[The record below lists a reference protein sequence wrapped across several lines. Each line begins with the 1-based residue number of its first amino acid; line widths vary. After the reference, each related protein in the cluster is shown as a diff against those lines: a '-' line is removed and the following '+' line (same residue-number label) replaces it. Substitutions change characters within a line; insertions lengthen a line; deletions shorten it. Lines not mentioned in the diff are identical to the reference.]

1 MASELYTGPDRRK
14 VPRIK
19 YEGQSQVVGKGSD
32 GIMHSELC
40 LFVNLSESGCCV
52 KSPISYNDGAE
63 LSITFKLPGLL
74 NIFIRCTVK
83 VIWSILYPVERCY
96 LLGLAFGQLNSYD
109 LTAVRSFI
117 QAEVRNKN
125 GIA

>member
-1 MASELYTGPDRRK
+1 MVSEIYTGPDRRR
-14 VPRIK
+14 VSRIK
-19 YEGQSQVVGKGSD
+19 YEGPAQVAGKGHD

-40 LFVNLSESGCCV
+40 SFVNLSENGCCV
-52 KSPISYNDGAE
+52 KAPIGFNDGVE

-74 NIFIRCTVK
+74 NIFVRSTVK
-83 VIWSILYPVERCY
+83 VIWCTLYPMERCY

-117 QAEVRNKN
+117 MTEVRNQKE
-125 GIA
+125 IP

>member
-1 MASELYTGPDRRK
+1 MVSETYTGPDRRR

-19 YEGQSQVVGKGSD
+19 YEGQSQIAGKGSD

-40 LFVNLSESGCCV
+40 YFVNLSEGGACL
-52 KSPISYNDGAE
+52 KSPIDYHDGSE

-74 NIFIRCTVK
+74 NIFVRTTAK
-83 VIWSILYPVERCY
+83 VIWCTLYPVERCY

-109 LTAVRSFI
+109 LTALRSFI
-117 QAEVRNKN
+117 MTEVRNKKE
-125 GIA
+125 IE

>member
-1 MASELYTGPDRRK
+1 MVSETYTGPDRRR
-14 VPRIK
+14 VSRIK
-19 YEGQSQVVGKGSD
+19 YEGQAQVAGKGQD

-40 LFVNLSESGCCV
+40 SFVNLSESGCCV
-52 KSPISYNDGAE
+52 KAPIGFNDGVE

-74 NIFIRCTVK
+74 NIFVRSTVK
-83 VIWSILYPVERCY
+83 VIWCTLYPMERCY

-117 QAEVRNKN
+117 MTEVRNQKE
-125 GIA
+125 IT